1 MKLTLIATAIA
12 GLIATSAFAGGHST
26 MNFNRIAS
34 FPVVENM
41 ANGEDRGRET
51 SSEIIA
57 ATADGMT
64 LVYTDSPLNVI
75 GMIDIS
81 NPRAPR
87 PLGNVGVGGEPT
99 SVAVVGQMAFVG
111 VNTSE
116 SYVKPSGYV
125 AVINL
130 ATKAVVQQCDLG
142 DSRTQL
148 PQRKMGV
155 SSQLQLKMSGMK
167 TSMME
172 KFPNCRPV
180 T

>member
-142 DSRTQL
+142 GQPDSIAAAKDGSFIAIAIENER
-148 PQRKMGV
+148 G
-155 SSQLQLKMSGMK
+155 
-167 TSMME
+167 
-172 KFPNCRPV
+172 
-180 T
+180 